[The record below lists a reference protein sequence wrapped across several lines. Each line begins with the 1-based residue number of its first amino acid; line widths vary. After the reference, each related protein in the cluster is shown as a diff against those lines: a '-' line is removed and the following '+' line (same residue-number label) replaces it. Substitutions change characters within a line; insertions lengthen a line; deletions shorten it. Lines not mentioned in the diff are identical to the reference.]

1 MDLLEKVLN
10 CNEEEVDDIVKS
22 SIESC
27 NTLSDKKEIL
37 GFTGLGNTNEIHKGF
52 INLDTRIKYAS
63 QNIEDYSMKT
73 TDYFYEFA
81 HFIRNNN
88 IDNIKKLIYNLE
100 YFINNY
106 FGYPQEG
113 SREEVFNYE
122 AMKNSKTDDEFFTA
136 IENNQI
142 GDLKGKGVA
151 LCTEK
156 SALAEQI
163 LSMYGIESY
172 YTIGCVENEKEEV
185 PHCYN
190 IVKRKN
196 DYAILDYSLPVTFY
210 KTDKKSKSYI
220 PFIGTMTNE
229 EFINFINGDMSKE
242 YSDYYIKDGKKVQRD
257 NTRTYQ
263 AKTFEIK
270 KDISRQI

>member
-1 MDLLEKVLN
+1 MNLLEKVLN
-10 CNEEEVDDIVKS
+10 CTEEELDDIVKD
-22 SIESC
+22 SIDSY
-27 NTLSDKKEIL
+27 NKISDKKDML
-37 GFTGLGNTNEIHKGF
+37 GFTGLGHTNEIHKGF

-81 HFIRNNN
+81 RFIRSNN
-88 IDNIKKLIYNLE
+88 IDNKKKLIYNLE

-106 FGYPQEG
+106 FGYPKEG

-122 AMKNSKTDDEFFTA
+122 AMKNSKTDEEFFTA
-136 IENNQI
+136 LESNQI

-156 SALAEQI
+156 SALAEQL
-163 LSMYGIESY
+163 LSMYDIESY
-172 YTIGCVENEKEEV
+172 YAIGCVENEKEETQ
-185 PHCYN
+185 HCYN

-196 DYAILDYSLPVTFY
+196 DYAILDYSLPVTYY
-210 KTDKKSKSYI
+210 KTSKKMKSYI
-220 PFIGTMTNE
+220 QFVGAMTNE
-229 EFINFINGDMSKE
+229 EFINFINGDISKE
-242 YSDYYIKDGKKVQRD
+242 YSDYYIKDGKKIERE
-257 NTRTYQ
+257 NKRTYQ